1 MTGFAE
7 RRRTK
12 VGRHLL
18 AAPAVLCATLILA
31 GCGDMSRFQTASR
44 PPAAAPA
51 KPARPAVQTPTAER
65 EHERILA
72 SYGGAYDDPQLEAL
86 INKTVER
93 LVAASER
100 PDLAYK
106 VTILNSGAVNAF
118 ALPTGQL
125 YVTRGLVALANDTSE
140 LSSVLSHEMAH
151 VLAKHAAIREDQ
163 ARQAALVTHVVTEM
177 GTDPDLTALAL
188 AKSKLTM
195 ASFSRA
201 QEFEADGI
209 GVGISARAHFDP
221 YGAARF
227 LTAMERNAALKAGK
241 PSLDPRSQDFLS
253 SHPATPERV
262 QNAQANARQYSSPAQ
277 GERDRETYLAAIDNI
292 VYGEDPS
299 EGFVRGR
306 RFLHP
311 KLGFT
316 FQAPEGFT
324 LDNTAQAVIG
334 VREGGSQAMRFDVVR
349 VPAEQ
354 KLTEYLNSGWMEN
367 VDKAS
372 TEELTINGFPAASA
386 VAHGEQWQFRIY
398 ALRFGSDVYRFIFA
412 TRHKTTESE
421 RNARE
426 TVASFRRLTLD
437 EIQAARPLR
446 IKVIPCSPAIPWNRC
461 LTAWRASIIPRSV
474 FACSTTSISTRRSKY
489 AIGSRSWWTSAYS
502 ATQFCSSRSASGR
515 GNSERSENT
524 VHRSAKSPAERPGFL
539 ILQVLLNQLRSF
551 VGDRRVVAI
560 GINVAIRL
568 GILTPPWR
576 RGAGSWRA
584 GLRFP

>member
-1 MTGFAE
+1 VTATG
-7 RRRTK
+7 RQTGSSR
-12 VGRHLL
+12 GLW
-18 AAPAVLCATLILA
+18 AAPVLLCAALA
-31 GCGDMSRFQTASR
+31 LSACGDSSRFEVATKPTTPTR
-44 PPAAAPA
+44 PS
-51 KPARPAVQTPTAER
+51 KPAVVQTPAGEK

-72 SYGGAYDDPQLEAL
+72 SYGGSYDDPRLESL
-86 INKTVER
+86 ITKTVER

-125 YVTRGLVALANDTSE
+125 YVTRGLVALASDTSE

-151 VLAKHAAIREDQ
+151 VLAKHASIREEQ
-163 ARQAALVTHVVTEM
+163 ARQASVTRVVTDM
-177 GTDPDLTALAL
+177 ATGDPDLTALAL

-221 YGAARF
+221 YGASRF
-227 LTAMERNAALKAGK
+227 LASMERNAAMKAGRS
-241 PSLDPRSQDFLS
+241 PLDPRAQDFLS

-262 QNAQANARQYSSPAQ
+262 QNAQANAQQYTSPEG

-311 KLGFT
+311 KLGFS
-316 FQAPEGFT
+316 FQAPESFT

-334 VREGGSQAMRFDVVR
+334 VREGGNQAMRFDVVR

-354 KLTEYLNSGWMEN
+354 TLSDYLNSGWMEN
-367 VDKAS
+367 VEKAS
-372 TEELTINGFPAASA
+372 TEDLTINGFPAASA
-386 VAHGEQWQFRIY
+386 TAQGDQWQFRVY

-412 TRHKTTESE
+412 AKQKTTESE

-426 TVASFRRLTLD
+426 TVTSFRRLSLE

-446 IKVIPCSPAIPWNRC
+446 LKVI
-461 LTAWRASIIPRSV
+461 
-474 FACSTTSISTRRSKY
+474 
-489 AIGSRSWWTSAYS
+489 
-502 ATQFCSSRSASGR
+502 
-515 GNSERSENT
+515 T
-524 VHRSAKSPAERPGFL
+524 VQPGDTVESLSHRMNGVDRPAERFR
-539 ILQVLLNQLRSF
+539 VLNGLDARANVKARDL
-551 VGDRRVVAI
+551 VKIVVD
-560 GINVAIRL
+560 
-568 GILTPPWR
+568 
-576 RGAGSWRA
+576 
-584 GLRFP
+584 

>member
-1 MTGFAE
+1 MTG
-7 RRRTK
+7 
-12 VGRHLL
+12 VGRQTGISCRLW
-18 AAPAVLCATLILA
+18 AAPALLCLA
-31 GCGDMSRFQTASR
+31 LALSACGDLSRFQVAAT
-44 PPAAAPA
+44 PPAAGAA
-51 KPARPAVQTPTAER
+51 KPARAPVIASTPAADR

-72 SYGGAYDDPQLEAL
+72 SYGGSYDDPRLETL
-86 INKTVER
+86 ITKTVDR

-100 PDLAYK
+100 PDLTYK

-118 ALPTGQL
+118 ALPSGQL
-125 YVTRGLVALANDTSE
+125 YVTRGLIALASDTSE

-151 VLAKHAAIREDQ
+151 VLAKHASIREEQ
-163 ARQAALVTHVVTEM
+163 ARQAAVVTRVVTDM
-177 GTDPDLTALAL
+177 GNDPDMTALAL

-221 YGAARF
+221 YGASRF
-227 LTAMERNAALKAGK
+227 LSSMERNAALKAGK
-241 PSLDPRSQDFLS
+241 TSLDPRAQDFLS

-262 QNAQANARQYSSPAQ
+262 QNAQANARQYSSPDG

-316 FQAPEGFT
+316 FQAPDSFT

-334 VREGGSQAMRFDVVR
+334 VREGGNQAMRFDVVR

-354 KLTEYLNSGWMEN
+354 TLADYLNSGWMEN
-367 VDKAS
+367 VDKTS
-372 TEELTINGFPAASA
+372 TEEMTINGFPAAAATAS
-386 VAHGEQWQFRIY
+386 GEQWQFRVY

-412 TRHKTTESE
+412 AKQKTTESE

-426 TVASFRRLTLD
+426 TVNSFRRLTLS

-446 IKVIPCSPAIPWNRC
+446 IKVI
-461 LTAWRASIIPRSV
+461 TAQPGDTVESLSHRMQGV
-474 FACSTTSISTRRSKY
+474 D
-489 AIGSRSWWTSAYS
+489 
-502 ATQFCSSRSASGR
+502 RSA
-515 GNSERSENT
+515 ERF
-524 VHRSAKSPAERPGFL
+524 R
-539 ILQVLLNQLRSF
+539 VLNGLDAHTQIKAR
-551 VGDRRVVAI
+551 DRVKIVVD
-560 GINVAIRL
+560 
-568 GILTPPWR
+568 
-576 RGAGSWRA
+576 
-584 GLRFP
+584 